1 MRRRGRKTFEVTASE
16 LRASFDKLK
25 ASGRRISIAEVARM
39 SGVTPGLIHNHH
51 ADLRR
56 EISEASGRGALSPE
70 VQRLRERVARL
81 IRHCRKVQN
90 DKRALQATLA
100 RETSVSEK
108 LRRENAALRDAQA
121 ADLAP
126 ATRAWT
132 SKVIPF
138 PQAPP
143 TEDS

>member
-1 MRRRGRKTFEVTASE
+1 MRRRGRKSFEETEKE
-16 LRASFDKLK
+16 LLASFEKLK
-25 ASGRRISIAEVARM
+25 ASGGEISIAQVARM
-39 SGVTPGLIHNHH
+39 TDVSPGLIHNHH
-51 ADLRR
+51 SDLALAINKAAGR
-56 EISEASGRGALSPE
+56 EVRSSE
-70 VQRLRERVARL
+70 VQRLRERVARV

-100 RETSVSEK
+100 RESSVSEK

-121 ADLAP
+121 ADPAP
-126 ATRAWT
+126 ATASRT

-138 PQAPP
+138 PQAPQ